1 MHGRRSGHAR
11 VIRPVTVIEG
21 YSMIKFSVGDN
32 VTFARDVVRR
42 TGNDSSARG
51 TVVAVSGP
59 GISGSVIVS
68 VDFEGSWIPHE
79 FGGTVRHVPAANLTK
94 LGAHNDH

>member
-1 MHGRRSGHAR
+1 M
-11 VIRPVTVIEG
+11 T
-21 YSMIKFSVGDN
+21 KFFVGDK

-42 TGNDSSARG
+42 TGNDNHARG
-51 TVVAVSGP
+51 RVVAVSGP

-94 LGAHNDH
+94 IEATQ